1 MRERGRSI
9 LWVMAAVGA
18 AASAEAVPRQELAE
32 VHLLAIRSLE
42 VPATDVDADPFG
54 EWLELRRVGANVR
67 ALEAAGRRL
76 AVPFGGFEP
85 RFSWPLADLGSG
97 QFDPW
102 AISNFVDQDPTWPG
116 QELDYACGAR
126 TYDTQDG
133 YNHTGNDIFLYPFAW
148 RLKDRG
154 RVAVVAA
161 APGQIVERRDGEPDE
176 SCTLGGGASNTI
188 VLEHSDGSRS
198 FYRHLKNGSVTP
210 KQVGDSVVR
219 GEHLGLVASSGN
231 STGPHLHFAA
241 RNAAEELIEPFAGFC
256 NAQANGMTSWWL
268 DQPRYREYRLVDLT
282 THVGIPTD
290 PPCPE
295 PEDPRYRRHFAA
307 GQRVV
312 VGAYFRDPT
321 PSSGATLRILR
332 PNGSIY
338 AQWSF
343 EHAEARNATA
353 VYWGVDLP
361 DIILGDLRGRWRVRA
376 TYVEPDGATVA
387 RERAFWVGALFADDF
402 ELEASPDPGWQ
413 TVGYA
418 PAAAASAN

>member
-1 MRERGRSI
+1 MPEPHRRT
-9 LWVMAAVGA
+9 LLALVAAAVA
-18 AASAEAVPRQELAE
+18 LAPARALPADPLAE
-32 VHLLAIRSLE
+32 VRLLAVRP
-42 VPATDVDADPFG
+42 VAAAAADADSHPFV
-54 EWLELRRVGANVR
+54 EWLEQRRVDANVR

-116 QELDYACGAR
+116 QTLDYLCGGR
-126 TYDTQDG
+126 TYDTIAG
-133 YNHTGNDIFLYPFAW
+133 YNHTGNDIFLYPFPW

-154 RVAVVAA
+154 RIAVVAA
-161 APGQIVERRDGEPDE
+161 APGQIVERNDGEPDE
-176 SCTLGGGASNTI
+176 NCALGGGASNTI

-198 FYRHLKNGSVTP
+198 FYRHFRNGSVTP
-210 KQVGDSVVR
+210 KQLGDTVAR
-219 GEHLGLVASSGN
+219 GEYLGLVASSGS

-268 DQPRYREYRLVDLT
+268 DQPRYREYRLVDLA

-290 PPCPE
+290 PPCPQ
-295 PEDPRYRRHFAA
+295 PEDPRYKRHFAA
-307 GQRVV
+307 GERVV

-321 PSSGATLRILR
+321 PAYGATLRMLR

-338 AQWSF
+338 AEWSF
-343 EHAEARNATA
+343 EHAETRGAAA
-353 VYWGVDLP
+353 VYWGVHLP
-361 DIILGDLRGRWRVRA
+361 ELPLPSLRGRWKVVA
-376 TYVEPDGATVA
+376 TYTDPAGNQQV
-387 RERAFWVGALFADDF
+387 RSRSFWFGTLFADDF
-402 ELEASPDPGWQ
+402 ELEAAPDPGWQ
-413 TVGYA
+413 KVGYQ
-418 PAAAASAN
+418 P